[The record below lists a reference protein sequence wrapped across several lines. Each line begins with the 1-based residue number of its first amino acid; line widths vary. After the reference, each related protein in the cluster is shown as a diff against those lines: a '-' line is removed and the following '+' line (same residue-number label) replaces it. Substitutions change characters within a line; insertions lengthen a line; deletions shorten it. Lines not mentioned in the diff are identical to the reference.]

1 MACLVIISANFL
13 AIMQSIAAKLSQE
26 DKPSKKKNETPSVA
40 SKKPKAISNCL
51 MLVGASG
58 SGKTSL
64 FYSLFTGEF
73 RYTVSSI
80 EENLSGKDEPI
91 KLGDEIERRVQTID
105 IPGHFNFR
113 ERI

>member
-1 MACLVIISANFL
+1 MTCLIVILANIL
-13 AIMQSIAAKLSQE
+13 AMMQTIAAKLSKE

-80 EENLSGKDEPI
+80 EENLSGKDEYI
-91 KLGDEIERRVQTID
+91 
-105 IPGHFNFR
+105 NFGV
-113 ERI
+113 